1 LSALLAGIRVLDFG
15 RYIAGPYCGAL
26 LAEYGADVIRIE
38 KRNGSEDRFV
48 APVGAGGEGANFFL
62 MNRNKRSITFDPM
75 HRDARDVLHKL
86 VTSADVVL
94 ANLPDATLKA
104 MGLDYANLCS
114 IKPDIILTTSN
125 AYGQTGPMVKNVGF
139 DGIGQALSGSV
150 YMSGQA
156 DLPSRTAVPW
166 VDFSTALHCAFA
178 TMAALMERDKSGRGQ
193 HVQGS
198 LLGTAVTLASSFLIE
213 QAVIDINRVPTG
225 NRSQTSGPVDI
236 YKTQDGWM
244 LVQVV
249 GNPLYARWAKLM
261 GEPHWLTDPRFASDE
276 ARGDN
281 GQIISERMNQWCA
294 SRTNAQVVA
303 TLNEAKIPCGE
314 VLSPQQTLD
323 HPQVQAMGLLNNI
336 DYPGLPKPAPIA
348 SVPIKMS
355 VTEAVPMRRPPLLG
369 EHTDEVLGALG
380 YDAAALTRLR
390 ANGVI

>member
-1 LSALLAGIRVLDFG
+1 MSALLAGIRVLDFG

-38 KRNGSEDRFV
+38 KRTGSEDRFV
-48 APVGAGGEGANFFL
+48 APVGEGGEGANFL
-62 MNRNKRSITFDPM
+62 MMNRNKRSITFDPM
-75 HRDARDVLHKL
+75 HRDARAVLHRL
-86 VTSADVVL
+86 VSTADIVL
-94 ANLPDATLKA
+94 ANLPDGTLKA
-104 MGLDYANLCS
+104 MGLDYANLSS

-125 AYGQTGPMVKNVGF
+125 AYGQSGPMVKSVGF
-139 DGIGQALSGSV
+139 DGIGQAMSGSV

-178 TMAALMERDKSGRGQ
+178 TMAALMERAQSGRGQ

-198 LLGTAVTLASSFLIE
+198 LLGTAVTLASALLIE
-213 QAVIDINRVPTG
+213 QGVIDINRVPTG

-236 YKTQDGWM
+236 FKTQDGWI

-249 GNPLYARWAKLM
+249 GNPLYERWAKLM
-261 GEPHWLTDPRFASDE
+261 GEPHWLTDPRFASDQ

-281 GQIISERMNQWCA
+281 GEAISARMSQWCA
-294 SRTNAQVVA
+294 QRSNGQIVA
-303 TLNEAKIPCGE
+303 ILGEAKIPCGE
-314 VLSPQQTLD
+314 VLTPQQTLD
-323 HPQVQAMGLLNNI
+323 HPQVKAMGVLNAI

-355 VTEAVPMRRPPLLG
+355 LTQAVPMRRPPLLG

-380 YDAAALTRLR
+380 YDAAALAQMRSS
-390 ANGVI
+390 GVI